1 MLLVFT
7 RRSLI
12 VQSQT
17 DQRSEIENK
26 GLGQRFKKATG
37 IFVLQ
42 ADVFQEKPAI
52 EFNIPPHSYKLN
64 CKKLKNIIRKGVFK
78 NVALGLSRPVHY

>member
-1 MLLVFT
+1 MSFSLEKREGENEKWKKEIKTRMLLVFT

-26 GLGQRFKKATG
+26 GLG
-37 IFVLQ
+37 
-42 ADVFQEKPAI
+42 
-52 EFNIPPHSYKLN
+52 
-64 CKKLKNIIRKGVFK
+64 
-78 NVALGLSRPVHY
+78 